1 MRLLTETVTL
11 GVLIG
16 GIYALVAA
24 GLSLIFGVL
33 RVVNFAHGE
42 MGMIG
47 AFAGYYA
54 GASLG
59 FPPIATVVVAAAAGG
74 AVGYATNALLLRPI
88 YLGRIERPGEYALI
102 VTFALS
108 MLLVASATAVFGPT
122 FRRAESFWDYQIRLG
137 DWLHVAGDR
146 VVAFGGSLVLLGV
159 LFWLIYRTDVGRA
172 WRALTQNRLGA
183 QLVGIDAA
191 RLANSAFG
199 VGAGLTAA
207 AAALLAP
214 LYFVYPTSGVLILV
228 KAFVVV
234 IIGGL
239 GSIWGVLLGGLML
252 GLVETLGSTY
262 ISSAYRDAYGFMIM
276 IAILL
281 IWPHGVF
288 GRDLRAL

>member
-1 MRLLTETVTL
+1 MHLLTETVTL

-54 GASLG
+54 GANLG
-59 FPPIATVVVAAAAGG
+59 VPPVGTVVVAAMAGG
-74 AVGYATNALLLRPI
+74 AVGYATNALLLRPVH
-88 YLGRIERPGEYALI
+88 LAKIERPGEYALI

-108 MLLVASATAVFGPT
+108 LLLVAAATTIFGPT
-122 FRRAESFWDYQIRLG
+122 FRRAESFWGQDIRVG
-137 DWLHVAGDR
+137 DWIHVSGDR
-146 VVAFGGSLVLLGV
+146 VVAFGGALVLLAL

-172 WRALTQNRLGA
+172 WQALTQNRLGA
-183 QLVGIDAA
+183 QIVGIDAA
-191 RLANSAFG
+191 RLANSAFA

-214 LYFVYPTSGVLILV
+214 LYFVYPTSGVLMLV

-239 GSIWGVLLGGLML
+239 GSIWGVLLGGLTL
-252 GLVETLGSTY
+252 GLVEALGSTY
-262 ISSAYRDAYGFMIM
+262 ISSAYRDAYGFIIM

-281 IWPHGVF
+281 LWPHGIF